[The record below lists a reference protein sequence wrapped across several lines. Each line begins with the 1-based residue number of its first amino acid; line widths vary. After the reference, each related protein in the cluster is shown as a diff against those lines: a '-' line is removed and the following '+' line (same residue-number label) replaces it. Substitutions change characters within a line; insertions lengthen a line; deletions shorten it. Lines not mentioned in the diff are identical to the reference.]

1 MNKKLIGSSFF
12 LLILGFALV
21 ANTSA
26 QTETVTLGVS
36 SGDSF
41 KYDLTFMWNSTLA
54 GEFPPLY
61 LLEENQTDY
70 FQIGVQIA
78 SGTIVALQTSWR
90 FRNGTENNSTALVD
104 VSGVNENLTGYYVY
118 AANLKAGDLLF
129 PSSTLPWVI
138 NETTFRTYPGSNF
151 RETNHIAVNR
161 TDVLDKVY
169 SYVSLYFDKQTGML
183 VESYFTDVFTAA
195 PNQTFTVH
203 FTLKESNAWVIPE
216 FPSILVFPLFIAGTT
231 AAVLILKKKRVV
243 A

>member
-138 NETTFRTYPGSNF
+138 NETTFRTY
-151 RETNHIAVNR
+151 
-161 TDVLDKVY
+161 
-169 SYVSLYFDKQTGML
+169 
-183 VESYFTDVFTAA
+183 
-195 PNQTFTVH
+195 
-203 FTLKESNAWVIPE
+203 
-216 FPSILVFPLFIAGTT
+216 
-231 AAVLILKKKRVV
+231 
-243 A
+243 